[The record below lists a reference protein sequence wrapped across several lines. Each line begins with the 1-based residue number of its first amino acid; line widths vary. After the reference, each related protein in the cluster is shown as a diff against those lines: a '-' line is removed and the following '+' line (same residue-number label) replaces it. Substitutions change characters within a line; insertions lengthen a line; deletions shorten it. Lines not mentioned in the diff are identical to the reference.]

1 MPPKPKCT
9 KEEIVEAAYSLME
22 KMGLEFVTARDIGKK
37 LNTTTTPIFTYFA
50 GMDELKEAVYQKALT
65 ESSAYIKEC
74 IHYMPAFKEFGMR
87 WIRYAYEHPNVYK
100 LVYMMEG
107 ISKPTIGFIN
117 KDFVDMLQPMTEEV
131 RHNFHLSEE
140 DASILVNEMCIHAQG
155 IAALCVQ
162 NAANYDEKQISESLG
177 QVCLSLVMGF
187 WIKNNSLDMNVAQK
201 MLLCTGNLP
210 KRISEEN

>member
-1 MPPKPKCT
+1 
-9 KEEIVEAAYSLME
+9 
-22 KMGLEFVTARDIGKK
+22 
-37 LNTTTTPIFTYFA
+37 
-50 GMDELKEAVYQKALT
+50 
-65 ESSAYIKEC
+65 
-74 IHYMPAFKEFGMR
+74 
-87 WIRYAYEHPNVYK
+87 
-100 LVYMMEG
+100 MMEG

-131 RHNFHLSEE
+131 RHNFLLSEE

>member
-74 IHYMPAFKEFGMR
+74 THYMPAFKEFGMR

-131 RHNFHLSEE
+131 RYNFHLSEE

>member
-22 KMGLEFVTARDIGKK
+22 KKGLEFVTARDIGKK
-37 LNTTTTPIFTYFA
+37 LNTTTTPMFTYFA
-50 GMDELKEAVYQKALT
+50 GMDELKEEVYQKALT

-74 IHYMPAFKEFGMR
+74 THYMPAFKEFGMR

-140 DASILVNEMCIHAQG
+140 DANILVNEMCIHAQG

-210 KRISEEN
+210 KRIPEEN